1 MGKKCPQ
8 NLVKACLLTVKK
20 RRQEKLLFSYQE
32 AVESKSV
39 GKKCP
44 LINLSSFSYQE
55 AVESLLVLLSRAVE
69 NVGESAHVGKK
80 FAHIINK

>member
-55 AVESLLVLLSRAVE
+55 AVESLLEFSYQEAVE
-69 NVGESAHVGKK
+69 NVGEVPTK
-80 FAHIINK
+80 